1 MRASRGE
8 SETHRRLKREACQWL
23 FRAGYRAIAAE
34 VNLFPLGIID
44 AVGVGTFGPYQNHL
58 RDGRERPQTC
68 FIEAKASRADFLR
81 DLTEDHQLELALFE
95 RRANR
100 KRRGRRTL
108 RQRVGLG
115 KFDACLLQPMANLH
129 YVLCPSGLLKKDEIP
144 HRWGLLVLGETG
156 ITVAKAPVWQEAGS
170 SITSSHQATPST
182 RSTSNVI
189 SSVTSNNASS
199 VTTRAYVES
208 AIARTLTSDIYRAD
222 DRAMASVNR
231 EILSKQARLA
241 DRIRETAKQFEE
253 WSAQPEKPAG

>member
-44 AVGVGTFGPYQNHL
+44 AVGVGTFGPYQSHL

-100 KRRGRRTL
+100 RRRGRRTL

-129 YVLCPSGLLKKDEIP
+129 YVLCPSGLLKRDEIP

-170 SITSSHQATPST
+170 SITSSHQTSPSIK
-182 RSTSNVI
+182 SAL
-189 SSVTSNNASS
+189 NNGSS

-231 EILSKQARLA
+231 EILTKQARLA

-253 WSAQPEKPAG
+253 WSAHPEKPAG